1 VLRDVTSVNWS
12 TTILGCKSSLP
23 VYISA
28 TALGKLGH
36 PDGELN
42 LTRAAAKHGVI
53 QMIPTLASCSFDEI
67 VDATQPGQPLFL
79 QLYVN
84 RDREITRKYVQHAE
98 KRGVKALF
106 ITVDAPQLGRREKD
120 MRMKFVDDGAGA
132 KVQEGQKDVQKDQG
146 VARAISSFID
156 PSLSWKDIPWFRSI
170 TNMHIILKGVAT
182 PEDAILA
189 YEAGC
194 QGIVL
199 SNHGGRQLDTSRS
212 GVENLIDIVAAL
224 KTKGS
229 WPNPNFS
236 VFVDGGVRR
245 ASDVLKAIALG
256 ASAVGVGRGF
266 LYAFSSYGQEGVER
280 AIQILRDEFEMNMR
294 LLGARTISE
303 VVPEMVDASAL
314 RSHAGLTP
322 SDNLYNSTYQP
333 LSLASFKT
341 KL

>member
-1 VLRDVTSVNWS
+1 MTRSFIH
-12 TTILGCKSSLP
+12 ILP
-23 VYISA
+23 
-28 TALGKLGH
+28 
-36 PDGELN
+36 
-42 LTRAAAKHGVI
+42 R
-53 QMIPTLASCSFDEI
+53 
-67 VDATQPGQPLFL
+67 
-79 QLYVN
+79 YVN
-84 RDREITRKYVQHAE
+84 RDREITKKYVQHAE

-132 KVQEGQKDVQKDQG
+132 KVQEGQQDVKKDQG
-146 VARAISSFID
+146 VARAISVSSLLSFSYLRDGLKLSRPFQSFID

-224 KTKGS
+224 KTKGP

-256 ASAVGVGRGF
+256 ASAVGIGRGF
-266 LYAFSSYGQEGVER
+266 LYAFSSYGQEGVEK
-280 AIQILRDEFEMNMR
+280 AIQILRV
-294 LLGARTISE
+294 S
-303 VVPEMVDASAL
+303 
-314 RSHAGLTP
+314 LTYHTG
-322 SDNLYNSTYQP
+322 SSCRD
-333 LSLASFKT
+333 
-341 KL
+341 